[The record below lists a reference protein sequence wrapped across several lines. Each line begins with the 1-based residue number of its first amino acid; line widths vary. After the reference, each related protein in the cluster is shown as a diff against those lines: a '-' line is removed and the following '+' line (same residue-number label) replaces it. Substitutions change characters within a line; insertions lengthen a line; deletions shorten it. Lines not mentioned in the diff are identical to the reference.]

1 MPGNIFSTFEIS
13 GKGMSLQRMRLN
25 AVANN
30 IANANTTKGPDG
42 QPYKRDVVIVNAIQ
56 ANSFEDELDSQIGM
70 TGGDNMHL
78 GNEFDSP
85 DNSVS
90 NVLEAHLEKDNSPPR
105 LVYDPSHPD
114 ADEDGYVSM
123 PNINIVTEMVEMI
136 SAQRGFEANA
146 AVVESAKNMAR
157 DSLDI

>member
-1 MPGNIFSTFEIS
+1 MPENIFSTFEIS

-42 QPYKRDVVIVNAIQ
+42 LPYKRDVVIVNAVQ
-56 ANSFEDELDSQIGM
+56 DNSFESELDSQIGNSFESS
-70 TGGDNMHL
+70 G
-78 GNEFDSP
+78 
-85 DNSVS
+85 NSVS
-90 NVLEAHLEKDNSPPR
+90 NVLEAHLGKDDSPPR
-105 LVYDPSHPD
+105 MIYDPSHPD
-114 ADEDGYVSM
+114 ADEDGYVAM
-123 PNINIVTEMVEMI
+123 PNVNIVTEMVEMI

-146 AVVESAKNMAR
+146 SVIESAKNMAR

>member
-1 MPGNIFSTFEIS
+1 MPENIFSTFEIS

-42 QPYKRDVVIVNAIQ
+42 QPYKRDVVIVNAVQ
-56 ANSFEDELDSQIGM
+56 ANSFGNELDSQIGM
-70 TGGDNMHL
+70 TGVDNMHIDAF
-78 GNEFDSP
+78 ESP
-85 DNSVS
+85 ENSAA
-90 NVLEAHLEKDNSPPR
+90 NVLEAHLTKDNSPAR
-105 LVYDPSHPD
+105 MIYDPSHPD

-146 AVVESAKNMAR
+146 SVIESAKNMAR

>member
-1 MPGNIFSTFEIS
+1 MPENIFSTFEIS
-13 GKGMSLQRMRLN
+13 GKGMSVQRMRLN

-42 QPYKRDVVIVNAIQ
+42 LPYKRDIVIVNAVQ
-56 ANSFEDELDSQIGM
+56 GNTFEDELDNQIGLANS
-70 TGGDNMHL
+70 DHIHS
-78 GNEFDSP
+78 GNVYEEGNP
-85 DNSVS
+85 LS
-90 NVLEAHLEKDNSPPR
+90 NVLEAHLAKDDSPPR
-105 LVYDPSHPD
+105 MIYDPSHPD
-114 ADEDGYVSM
+114 ADEEGYVAM

-146 AVVESAKNMAR
+146 SVIESAKNMAR

>member
-1 MPGNIFSTFEIS
+1 MSENIFSTFEIS

-42 QPYKRDVVIVNAIQ
+42 LPYKRDIVIVNAVQ
-56 ANSFEDELDSQIGM
+56 NNSFEDELDSQISL
-70 TGGDNMHL
+70 TGSENIHT
-78 GNEFDSP
+78 GNEYAEGNP
-85 DNSVS
+85 YS
-90 NVLEAHLEKDNSPPR
+90 NVLEAHLAKDDSPPR
-105 LVYDPSHPD
+105 MIYDPSHPD
-114 ADEDGYVSM
+114 ADEDGYVAM

-146 AVVESAKNMAR
+146 SVIESAKNMAR

>member
-1 MPGNIFSTFEIS
+1 MSENIFSTFEIS
-13 GKGMSLQRMRLN
+13 GRGMSLQRMRLN

-42 QPYKRDVVIVNAIQ
+42 EPYKRDIVVVSAVQ
-56 ANSFEDELDSQIGM
+56 GNSFEDELDTQISM
-70 TGGDNMHL
+70 TGSDNIHSGIANEE
-78 GNEFDSP
+78 GNSY
-85 DNSVS
+85 S
-90 NVLEAHLEKDNSPPR
+90 NVLEAHLAKDDSPPR
-105 LVYDPSHPD
+105 MVYDPSHPD
-114 ADEDGYVSM
+114 ADEEGYVAM

-146 AVVESAKNMAR
+146 SVVESAKNMAR